1 MQSNLDPTPPLQPQ
15 WPRRNLSLGILL
27 SANLVCFA
35 DRYMPA
41 AVVPGLR
48 HDIFGDPSHYW
59 GPVAFLVHLMQPL
72 LGANPENTLLGLLSM
87 AFMVTYMLGAPIGSA
102 LKVHR
107 WYIIGVGLIVWS
119 FASGGSGMAASFEMM
134 LLTRMLVGV
143 GEAAYGPIAPTMIA
157 EMFPSSVR
165 ASALAMY
172 QATTPIGSAIAYGV
186 GMYVMAKYD
195 WRWAF
200 YIAAAPG
207 FFVGIA
213 CFFMEDPGH
222 KPAAAEEKRQSWKET
237 MAEFTACLRNRSYV
251 YNVLAASAMT
261 FAIGGIGFWIPD
273 YIVEFRHVGNVEVVG
288 LIFGAI
294 LAVGGLGGTVVGGW
308 LSDRKNRTDKSAY
321 MTTSAWAMFVA
332 GIFSVAMLFVPF
344 PYAWGLMAVAVFFLF
359 FNTGSN
365 SAIITNVTAPEMRAS
380 AFALS
385 IFITHAL
392 GDVISPFVI
401 GIITDATGS
410 MNIAFLAV
418 SGAIGLSSILWWFGA
433 PHLAA
438 DSQHTSK

>member
-1 MQSNLDPTPPLQPQ
+1 
-15 WPRRNLSLGILL
+15 
-27 SANLVCFA
+27 
-35 DRYMPA
+35 MPA

-48 HDIFGDPSHYW
+48 HDIFGDPANYW
-59 GPVAFLVHLMQPL
+59 GPIQFLIHLMQPL
-72 LGANPENTLLGLLSM
+72 LGANPENTLLGLLNM

-134 LLTRMLVGV
+134 LLTRMMVGV

-165 ASALAMY
+165 ATVLAMY

-186 GMYVMAKYD
+186 GMYVMAKYN

-207 FFVGIA
+207 FIVGIM
-213 CFFMEDPGH
+213 CFFMHDPGY
-222 KPAAAEEKRQSWKET
+222 KSTAEVEKRQSWKER
-237 MAEFTACLRNRSYV
+237 MAEFTACLGNRSYV

-261 FAIGGIGFWIPD
+261 FAIGGIAFWIPD
-273 YIVEFRHVGNVEVVG
+273 YIVEFRKVGNIEMIGV
-288 LIFGAI
+288 IFGAI
-294 LAVGGLGGTVVGGW
+294 LAVCGLGGTVVGGW
-308 LSDRKNRTDKSAY
+308 ISDRKNRTDKSAY
-321 MTTSAWAMFVA
+321 MKTSGWAMYAA
-332 GIFSVAMLFVPF
+332 GVFSVAMLFVPF
-344 PYAWGLMAVAVFFLF
+344 PYAWGLMAAAVFFLF

-401 GIITDATGS
+401 GAITDATGS
-410 MNIAFLAV
+410 MTIAFLAV
-418 SGAIGLSSILWWFGA
+418 SVAIGLAGFLWLRGA

-438 DSQHTSK
+438 DSQHTNT